1 MGCIFALGWKL
12 NLSQS
17 GVRFK
22 MIDLRGLTWRRANP
36 LRADTPARSSAALG
50 ALMTALIAFAL
61 MPTAICAQGRID
73 TQPLTLARMSEEVAT
88 NNPQIEQARQAYIAS
103 TAQVKIVTTLPN
115 PTAFIY
121 ETPIANNPL
130 RLGASQGFSYSIGQP
145 FLFPGKQRLAGESA
159 EHQAEFAKTQMESL
173 LLQLLS
179 QLKSNFYQLQLY
191 RLQQSIIRETLI
203 RLDQLKQL
211 ARARYASN
219 AAGYV
224 DYLNAQVAYSSAEND
239 LFAVQRNIDTTR
251 ATINTLMGRDPN
263 TALEVQDRPYTP
275 EMPAAT
281 LAELEALTLKT
292 QPVLNGATAL
302 IRSGESNLDLA
313 KLAYYPDFN
322 LVMSFIS
329 DNPPW
334 GVAQGNQYGMEL
346 DLILP
351 TWFFTREKAA
361 RDQANANLIAARA
374 SFDALRQQ
382 VLLQLASS
390 YNSLAQAV
398 NQFKFLESRQLPQ
411 AQAAYRLAIANYAN
425 NASAFADVQ
434 TAALNLRTTESSIA
448 QARVS
453 VAQAHASLV
462 ATIGKEI
469 E

>member
-1 MGCIFALGWKL
+1 M
-12 NLSQS
+12 Q
-17 GVRFK
+17 
-22 MIDLRGLTWRRANP
+22 WRRAKTHHTATSECGT
-36 LRADTPARSSAALG
+36 LVHFLLIAGLTVAALHPSTG
-50 ALMTALIAFAL
+50 R
-61 MPTAICAQGRID
+61 AQGRTD
-73 TQPLTLARMSEEVAT
+73 TEPLSLAKMSEEVA
-88 NNPQIEQARQAYIAS
+88 NRNPQIEQAQQAYVAAK
-103 TAQVKIVTTLPN
+103 AQVRIVTTLPN

-159 EHQAEFAKTQMESL
+159 EHQAEFAKTQLESL

-191 RLQQSIIRETLI
+191 RLQQSIIRDTLI
-203 RLDQLKQL
+203 RFDQLKQL

-224 DYLNAQVAYSSAEND
+224 DYLNAQVAHSGAEND

-263 TALEVQDRPYTP
+263 TPLEVQDRAYTP
-275 EMPAAT
+275 AMPAAT
-281 LAELEALTLKT
+281 LAELEALALKT
-292 QPVLNGATAL
+292 QPVLNGATEL
-302 IRSGESNLDLA
+302 VRSGESNLDLA

-329 DNPPW
+329 DNPPR
-334 GVAQGNQYGMEL
+334 GIGQGNQYGMEL

-425 NASAFADVQ
+425 NAAAFADVQ
-434 TAALNLRTTESSIA
+434 TAALNLRTTESNIA
-448 QARVS
+448 QSRVA